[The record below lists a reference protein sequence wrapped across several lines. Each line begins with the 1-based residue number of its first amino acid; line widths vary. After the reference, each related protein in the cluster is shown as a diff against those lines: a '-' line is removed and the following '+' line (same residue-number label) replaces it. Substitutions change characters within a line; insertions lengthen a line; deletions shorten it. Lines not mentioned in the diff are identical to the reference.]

1 MRRRDGDV
9 TMTQEAIVLAEDLTA
24 VIKRD
29 LRAVRREIGA
39 FPDDASVWRTPPGIA
54 NSAGTL
60 ALHLAGNVQHF
71 FGAVLGGSGYV
82 RDRAAE
88 FSRRDVPRAEIQAQ
102 LDAAIGAV
110 EPGLSRVSDSTFQA
124 DFAEKIAGH
133 TVSTGEWLIHL
144 AAHLA
149 YHLGQI
155 DYHRRIVTG
164 QAETVGTMAVPELH
178 SARKAAGS

>member
-1 MRRRDGDV
+1 VIG
-9 TMTQEAIVLAEDLTA
+9 EYLTA
-24 VIKRD
+24 VISRD
-29 LRAVRREIGA
+29 LKAVRREIEA
-39 FPDDASVWRTPPGIA
+39 YPDDASVWKLPPGIA

-71 FGAVLGGSGYV
+71 LGAILGKTGYV

-88 FSRRDVPRAEIQAQ
+88 FSRRDVARAEIVAQ
-102 LDAAIGAV
+102 VDAAIVAV
-110 EPGLSRVSDSTFQA
+110 PVGLAKLQDAALAA
-124 DFAEKIAGH
+124 DYPEQIAGH

-164 QAETVGTMAVPELH
+164 QAVTVGTMAVPELRT
-178 SARKAAGS
+178 ARK